1 MSDETSPDSKPPP
14 EGRPRNLKRSSGDRL
29 LAGVAG
35 GLGAYF
41 GIDPLL
47 FRIALVLSIFFGGF
61 GLFAYLLLAI
71 FVPVDGPPD
80 PAQKLGYRLRS
91 LGLWRVV
98 GLAAAAILAAGFL
111 LGLAGAAA
119 FAVALG
125 WGAPF
130 AVFIVAAAAGLVL
143 AAFRGSSRWLIA
155 PVLAL
160 AIGASVAAA
169 AGLDF
174 RGGIGERTYQPLS
187 TRAIPSGGYQLG
199 VGHLVVD
206 LRRLDWARQPVV
218 HVNVHLGVGQAQIL
232 VPPRVC
238 VITTSHTGVGES
250 EVTGQL
256 SRGLDLT
263 SSVGT
268 GSSALPRL
276 VLGAHLDIGQ
286 LQVINAEMANV
297 ESPDDAGLGPFDQ
310 ISGTL
315 RAAET
320 TACARS

>member
-1 MSDETSPDSKPPP
+1 M
-14 EGRPRNLKRSSGDRL
+14 
-29 LAGVAG
+29 
-35 GLGAYF
+35 GAYF
-41 GIDPLL
+41 GVDPLL

-80 PAQKLGYRLRS
+80 PAQRLGYRLRS
-91 LGLWRVV
+91 LGLWRVL
-98 GLAAAAILAAGFL
+98 GLAAAAILAAGGSAWPGWSSRIRGGAG
-111 LGLAGAAA
+111 LGSPRRCLHCCRRCRA
-119 FAVALG
+119 
-125 WGAPF
+125 
-130 AVFIVAAAAGLVL
+130 LVL

-174 RGGIGERTYQPLS
+174 KGGIGERTYQPLS

-206 LRRLDWARQPVV
+206 LRRLDWARQRVV
-218 HVNVHLGVGQAQIL
+218 HLNVHLGVGQAQIL
-232 VPPRVC
+232 VPPSVC

-297 ESPDDAGLGPFDQ
+297 ESPDDAGPGALRSDLGNASCCGDD
-310 ISGTL
+310 SMREKL
-315 RAAET
+315 RPDWVLLGGWLVDRAGWR
-320 TACARS
+320 CSSAR